1 MNNAISR
8 RTFLKCAGAAT
19 VAAGAASL
27 LGGCSLLDDIINK
40 ATKDVPNMITL
51 GNVNF
56 ILAAPFTYTAP
67 KTKDSQ
73 EKTVKAVIPFIVAT
87 DIGQAVGNSS
97 VKELSKDNFKLTI
110 DGVDAQIKIGNEAK
124 ALKDAAFANYS
135 DKDEK
140 YVMLLDDT
148 GKVKVLQE
156 QEIGGLIFVPGKEI
170 TSWKKAVLTIS
181 YKGQKGTFTMTYK
194 GEWDADIVKG

>member
-110 DGVDAQIKIGNEAK
+110 DGVDAEIKIGNEAK

-140 YVMLLDDT
+140 YVMLLDDN
-148 GKVKVLQE
+148 GQVKVLQE
-156 QEIGGLIFVPGKEI
+156 QEIGGLIFVPGQEI

>member
-110 DGVDAQIKIGNEAK
+110 DGVDAEIKIGNEAK

-140 YVMLLDDT
+140 YVMLLDDD

>member
-124 ALKDAAFANYS
+124 ALKNAAFANYS

-140 YVMLLDDT
+140 YVMLLDDN
-148 GKVKVLQE
+148 GQVKVLQE
-156 QEIGGLIFVPGKEI
+156 QEIGGLIFVPGQEI